1 MAGGGA
7 AFERGYEPT
16 YYQVLGVVE
25 SASAK
30 EIRSAYRQAART
42 RHPDAG
48 GSEGAMQELNVA
60 WTALRDPAKRAVYD
74 DFLAVRRKSTGAK
87 RSEPAATPLW
97 ATEWTEVVE
106 ELSEDLLDDRP
117 LRSTYAPEGWLALL
131 PPATLMLAVALLLGA
146 FFFAAPAL
154 LVFSAAAFFVAF
166 GLFVMA
172 PMWAMTRRRPPRD
185 R

>member
-1 MAGGGA
+1 MAAGGAG
-7 AFERGYEPT
+7 FERGYEPT

-30 EIRSAYRQAART
+30 EIRGAYRRAART

-48 GSEGAMQELNVA
+48 GAESEMQELNVA
-60 WTALRDPAKRAVYD
+60 WTTLRDPAKRAVYD
-74 DFLAVRRKSTGAK
+74 DFLAVRRRSTGAK

-117 LRSTYAPEGWLALL
+117 IGPTYAPEGWWALL
-131 PPATLMLAVALLLGA
+131 PPATLVLAVALLLGA

-154 LVFSAAAFFVAF
+154 LVFSGAAFFVAF

-172 PMWAMTRRRPPRD
+172 PMWAMTRRRPPRG

>member
-1 MAGGGA
+1 MAGGAG
-7 AFERGYEPT
+7 FERGYEPT
-16 YYQVLGVVE
+16 YYQVLGVEE

-30 EIRSAYRQAART
+30 EIRGAYRRAART

-48 GSEGAMQELNVA
+48 GSEAGMQELNVA
-60 WTALRDPAKRAVYD
+60 WTTLRDPSKRAVYD
-74 DFLAVRRKSTGAK
+74 QFLAVRRRTAK

-117 LRSTYAPEGWLALL
+117 IGPTYAPEGWWALL
-131 PPATLMLAVALLLGA
+131 PPAALMTAVGLLLGA
-146 FFFAAPAL
+146 FFFASTAL
-154 LVFSAAAFFVAF
+154 LVFSGAAFFVAF

-172 PMWAMTRRRPPRD
+172 PMWAMTRRRPPRG

>member
-1 MAGGGA
+1 MATGGA
-7 AFERGYEPT
+7 GFERGYEPT

-25 SASAK
+25 SATAK
-30 EIRSAYRQAART
+30 EIRGAYRRAART

-48 GSEGAMQELNVA
+48 GAESEMQELNVA
-60 WTALRDPAKRAVYD
+60 WTTLRDPAKRKVYD
-74 DFLAVRRKSTGAK
+74 DFLAVRRRSTGAK

-117 LRSTYAPEGWLALL
+117 LGATYAPEGWWALL
-131 PPATLMLAVALLLGA
+131 PPATLVLAVALLMGA
-146 FFFAAPAL
+146 FFFASPAL
-154 LVFSAAAFFVAF
+154 LVFSGAAFFVAF

-172 PMWAMTRRRPPRD
+172 PMWAMTRRRPPR

>member
-1 MAGGGA
+1 MATGGA
-7 AFERGYEPT
+7 GFERGYNPT

-30 EIRSAYRQAART
+30 EIRAAYRQQARR

-48 GSEGAMQELNVA
+48 GSEAEMQELNVA
-60 WTALRDPAKRAVYD
+60 WTALRDPAKRALYD
-74 DFLAVRRKSTGAK
+74 QFLAARRRSIGARK
-87 RSEPAATPLW
+87 PEPATPLW
-97 ATEWTEVVE
+97 AAEWTEVVE

-117 LRSTYAPEGWLALL
+117 LRSTYAPEGWWALL
-131 PPATLMLAVALLLGA
+131 PPATLMLAVAFLLGA
-146 FFFAAPAL
+146 FFFTNPTL
-154 LVFSAAAFFVAF
+154 LVFSGLAFFVAF

-172 PMWAMTRRRPPRD
+172 PMWAMTRRRPPR